1 MVPLPGVAGI
11 YKALSKREVV
21 DVASLA
27 VDETWMGGRAG
38 AGAVRLLAQIHMSLF
53 F

>member
-11 YKALSKREVV
+11 YKALSKREVL

-27 VDETWMGGRAG
+27 VDEAWVGGRAG
-38 AGAVRLLAQIHMSLF
+38 AVGGVRAAGAGF
-53 F
+53 